1 MKIEIA
7 NIETDVKTVKD
18 LRQALKDAKDAMVS
32 AEQGTEEYNKAL
44 KQTANIQHELREMQT
59 EINANA
65 DDFGQKM
72 GNVSKTLAGVA
83 GGVTAVTGAMSLLG
97 IENEEATKKIT
108 ATMTSLLG
116 ITKGLAKIDDGIK
129 GFTRLTKAISGS
141 SGTLGKFKV
150 ALIGTGLGALVVLLG
165 SVIANWEEFTEAIGV
180 SDEMLTS
187 FGDKLQGVFNVF
199 KEGTARIA
207 QTVGKLLKGDF
218 AGIKEIWSDF
228 SIVESYNAGVEKA
241 VKDRN
246 DAIAAENKKAA
257 DEAAKLRKE
266 QLDKEIADRKNALS
280 KDLDSIKSN
289 NNKEIVA
296 LKEKYAKGLIA
307 EEEYQQEL
315 QKLKEEELNNELTR
329 LQEQLKNE
337 KLTADERIEIEKQVI
352 SIRGQLLDEELKKQ
366 AAAKKKVADEQKAIE
381 ADQNDLKKFI
391 ENYQNKSK
399 TEQELLDQD
408 YKAKQALAHEDK
420 ELLLQL
426 EKWYQEES
434 KRLTEEGEKAKKE
447 ITLQMGLET
456 ADGIA
461 SIMNSIASA
470 MDTSNEKQFKAK
482 QAMEIASATINTITG
497 SIKAYMSAWDTYGS
511 IPFVGSG
518 LATAFSVV
526 QAATVAAAGAA
537 QIATIARQK
546 YKGGSGSSGSAGRMS
561 ASPSINTAAL
571 SAASRPVDSVRTVQ
585 GASEEAAIKDTRVY
599 VLESDITDTQNRV
612 KTVESESKF

>member
-7 NIETDVKTVKD
+7 NIETDVKTVKE

-44 KQTANIQHELREMQT
+44 KQTSNIQHELREMQT

-65 DDFGQKM
+65 DDFGQKL

-97 IENEEATKKIT
+97 IENEEANKKIT
-108 ATMTSLLG
+108 ATMTSLIG
-116 ITKGLAKIDDGIK
+116 ITEGLAKLDDGIK
-129 GFTRLTKAISGS
+129 GFSRLTKTISGS
-141 SGTLGKFKV
+141 SGALGKFKV

-180 SDEMLTS
+180 SDDMLTS

-199 KEGTARIA
+199 KEGTSRIA

-228 SIVESYNAGVEKA
+228 SIVESYNKGVEKS

-257 DEAAKLRKE
+257 DEAAKKRKE

-280 KDLDSIKSN
+280 KELDLIKTN
-289 NNKEIVA
+289 NDKEIIA
-296 LKEKYAKGLIA
+296 LKEKYAKGLIS
-307 EEEYQQEL
+307 EKEYQQEL
-315 QKLKEEELNNELTR
+315 SKLKDEELNNELKR
-329 LQEQLKNE
+329 LQDQLSNE

-352 SIRGQLLDEELKKQ
+352 VIRGQLLDEELKRQ
-366 AAAKKKVADEQKAIE
+366 AAAKKKAADEQKAID
-381 ADQNDLKKFI
+381 ADQNDLQKFI
-391 ENYQNKSK
+391 DDYNNKSK
-399 TEQELLDQD
+399 TELELLEQT
-408 YKAKQALAHEDK
+408 YIAKREQAHNNAV
-420 ELLLQL
+420 LLLQID
-426 EKWYQEES
+426 EWYQQES
-434 KRLTEEGEKAKKE
+434 ERITKEGEEAKKK
-447 ITLQMGLET
+447 IQLNMGLEM
-456 ADGIA
+456 ADGFA

-470 MDTSNEKQFKAK
+470 MDSSNEKQFKAK

-518 LATAFSVV
+518 LATAFSVI

-546 YKGGSGSSGSAGRMS
+546 YKGGSGSSGSVGRMS
-561 ASPSINTAAL
+561 ASPSINTGAL
-571 SAASRPVDSVRTVQ
+571 SAASRPIDSVRTVQ

-599 VLESDITDTQNRV
+599 VLESDITNTQNRV